1 MDEKQSI
8 LIIGKPG
15 SAKTTFLAQFVT
27 ITRKA
32 KSSVKFW
39 KTPENIQPI
48 EAAIKNLRAGKET
61 VTTSA
66 DDNLVITL
74 PVTIK
79 GKNIEMV
86 CPDYGGEQINA
97 ILNLREI
104 KSYWSDLISNSNS
117 WIIFIRPQKLETTFD
132 LSNKTYSENAEME
145 EEKVVREFKV
155 SDQSSIIE
163 LIQIMLSIKKVGY
176 QKPITSPKLTIALT
190 CWDEVQE
197 QVTPESFLEKSL
209 PLLKQF
215 LRKNWAQGKLQVMG
229 VSAQG
234 FALNIQEN
242 KDKYLDDGPD
252 KFAYVVKG
260 NSTEQVKDLTLL
272 IEEAV

>member
-1 MDEKQSI
+1 MSERQSI

-27 ITRKA
+27 IARKA

-48 EAAIKNLRAGKET
+48 EAAIKKLRAGEET
-61 VTTSA
+61 ETTHA

-79 GKNIEMV
+79 GNNIEMV
-86 CPDYGGEQINA
+86 CPDYGGEQINS

-104 KSYWSDLISNSNS
+104 NSHWSNLISNSNS
-117 WIIFIRPQKLETTFD
+117 WIIFIRPQKLESNYD
-132 LSNKTYSENAEME
+132 LSNKSYTENAENT
-145 EEKVVREFKV
+145 KSNSVPEFIV

-163 LIQIMLSIKKVGY
+163 LIQIMLFIKKVGY
-176 QKPITSPKLTIALT
+176 QKAITSPKLTIALT

-197 QVTPESFLEKSL
+197 QITPEVYLEKSL
-209 PLLKQF
+209 PFLNQF
-215 LRKNWAQGKLQVMG
+215 LRKNWTEDVLKVMG

-234 FALNIQEN
+234 FELKTQEN